1 MPLLTFQKTLS
12 RSAGVLAVVITGCAS
27 YGSSSPT
34 LVSLQSTKGYTA
46 VGEMQLSQVPQGVR
60 LQGQVSGL
68 KPGAQHGFHVHEKG
82 DCSAPDAT
90 SAGGHFNP
98 HSHDHGL
105 HTSVTHHAGDLPAL
119 QADAQGVAKL
129 DVLMQGLSLSAGV
142 DSIRGKALVVHR
154 DPDDGRSQP
163 TGNSGPRVAC
173 GVIPL

>member
-1 MPLLTFQKTLS
+1 MSLRMFQSGLN
-12 RSAGVLAVVITGCAS
+12 RSACALTVFIAGCAL
-27 YGSSSPT
+27 YNTAPPT
-34 LVSLQSTKGYTA
+34 RVLLQPTKGYSAT
-46 VGEMQLSQVPQGVR
+46 GDMQLSQVEAGVR

-98 HSHDHGL
+98 HGHDHGF
-105 HTSVTHHAGDLPAL
+105 HTSGTHHAGDLPAL

-129 DVLMQGLSLSAGV
+129 DVVMPGLSLSAGV
-142 DSIRGKALVVHR
+142 DNIRGKALVIHR
-154 DPDDGRSQP
+154 DPDDGRTQP
-163 TGNSGPRVAC
+163 AGNSGPRVAC

>member
-1 MPLLTFQKTLS
+1 MSLRMLQNTLNCGACALTVFI
-12 RSAGVLAVVITGCAS
+12 AGCAS
-27 YGSSSPT
+27 YDMAPPARVLLQPT
-34 LVSLQSTKGYTA
+34 QGYSAT
-46 VGEMQLSQVPQGVR
+46 GDMQLSPIEGGVR

-68 KPGAQHGFHVHEKG
+68 KPGAQHGFHVHDKG
-82 DCSAPDAT
+82 DCSAPDAS

-98 HSHDHGL
+98 HSHDHGF
-105 HTSVTHHAGDLPAL
+105 HTSAAHHAGDLPAL

-129 DVLMQGLSLSAGV
+129 DVVMPGLSLSAGV

-163 TGNSGPRVAC
+163 AGNSGPRVAC